1 MIGGTYEMYSATVE
15 RDMTAS
21 KAVVDAML
29 RSAKAAQ
36 RTAVKQSALVGI
48 LRVGWI

>member
-1 MIGGTYEMYSATVE
+1 MYDMYSATVE
-15 RDMTAS
+15 REITAT

-36 RTAVKQSALVGI
+36 RTAVKESALVGI

>member
-1 MIGGTYEMYSATVE
+1 MYEMYSATVE
-15 RDMTAS
+15 REMMAT

-29 RSAKAAQ
+29 KTAKAAQ
-36 RTAVKQSALVGI
+36 RTAVKESALVGI